1 MRLSSLINI
10 FPRFAFF
17 LGILAGGPLA
27 MWSSF
32 LINGVGVC
40 LTSAILAEI
49 CSALPVSGS
58 VYIWAAAAAG
68 LKYGRVI
75 G

>member
-1 MRLSSLINI
+1 V
-10 FPRFAFF
+10 FF

-27 MWSSF
+27 MWISELVTVVFMS
-32 LINGVGVC
+32 I
-40 LTSAILAEI
+40 SALVLAEI

-58 VYIWAAAAAG
+58 IYIWAAVAAG
-68 LKYGRVI
+68 PKLGRFV